1 MVTHLIE
8 HESIT
13 TTHAKA
19 KEAQSAAERL
29 IQLAK
34 SRSPNLDA
42 AKVRAEQ
49 YIYVS
54 ERKQCH
60 HEDLSS

>member
-1 MVTHLIE
+1 MVTQLIE

-19 KEAQSAAERL
+19 KEAQSAADRL

-34 SRSPNLDA
+34 SRSPNLQA

-54 ERKQCH
+54 DRSS
-60 HEDLSS
+60 DLH